1 MLWEYIHLKGM
12 KLVAIFYKHKHAIH
26 FRPAPRMS
34 LLNIMNHILILH
46 GFVQNKCPYC
56 KSAGESFS
64 LSKWPNVGQ
73 THVIVLVTMVIHPI
87 KSQKLLGHITP
98 PFQGCSSH
106 PRYIGGKWVDNKKA
120 KLEYFPKKVA
130 TSQHDSTLNIF
141 P

>member
-1 MLWEYIHLKGM
+1 MG
-12 KLVAIFYKHKHAIH
+12 
-26 FRPAPRMS
+26 
-34 LLNIMNHILILH
+34 
-46 GFVQNKCPYC
+46 
-56 KSAGESFS
+56 
-64 LSKWPNVGQ
+64 LSKINALTVNLLANHFPSQNGQ
-73 THVIVLVTMVIHPI
+73 TSAKPMVTMVIHTI